1 MMNCELFITFASV
14 LSVFFERMQ
23 EQISQTGRQP
33 LLPVGTLL
41 QGGRYRI
48 DGHLS
53 SGGFGN
59 TYVATN
65 MEYGVQV
72 AIKEFSLRDTVQNE
86 DDTCVVVRTVSQKEL
101 FAQQRAKFRKEANRM
116 HQLHNEHIVNV
127 YQLFEE
133 NGTAYY
139 EMDLIHGESLD
150 ERLKRSSQPLDE
162 REVVGILDQVLDG
175 LAAVHEQHL
184 VHLDLKP
191 ANIMMDERERAM
203 LIDFGA
209 SKHVSDGQT
218 SSVPSMMLFTPQ
230 YSPLEQIDQNLK
242 NFGPWTDFY
251 ALGATLYRLL
261 TLQSPPTATERLEE
275 RAELTFPPHVSAP
288 MQSLIAWMMQLGRMD
303 RPQNTSEIK
312 QYLYANFQSYF
323 FVAPAPEPAY
333 VAPPQPAKKT
343 PTCLIVLA
351 FVLALVLTVILLL
364 VFLVV
369 L

>member
-1 MMNCELFITFASV
+1 M
-14 LSVFFERMQ
+14 
-23 EQISQTGRQP
+23 
-33 LLPVGTLL
+33 
-41 QGGRYRI
+41 
-48 DGHLS
+48 
-53 SGGFGN
+53 
-59 TYVATN
+59 
-65 MEYGVQV
+65 
-72 AIKEFSLRDTVQNE
+72 
-86 DDTCVVVRTVSQKEL
+86 
-101 FAQQRAKFRKEANRM
+101 
-116 HQLHNEHIVNV
+116 
-127 YQLFEE
+127 
-133 NGTAYY
+133 
-139 EMDLIHGESLD
+139 
-150 ERLKRSSQPLDE
+150 
-162 REVVGILDQVLDG
+162 
-175 LAAVHEQHL
+175 
-184 VHLDLKP
+184 
-191 ANIMMDERERAM
+191 
-203 LIDFGA
+203 
-209 SKHVSDGQT
+209 
-218 SSVPSMMLFTPQ
+218 
-230 YSPLEQIDQNLK
+230 K